1 MIRLGHAEAHE
12 RLADLALEPG
22 ALDALGAP
30 DSDALAAHLV
40 TCATCRADVDAWRRT
55 QARLAEARGPVEDRV
70 NLAELAGD
78 EPIGVPAGLRDA
90 VLSTIRR
97 QPGGMASTAPP
108 GEAATAVAGPVV
120 DGSESRPPAGPSLG
134 SPSIVAPS
142 RRRLGIRR
150 PSLGGAL
157 ALVAVL
163 AVAVVGGATLIDQAT
178 RLDHARQETAALEA
192 VTATVDR
199 ILRDPSHRIVD
210 LRGVDGQVEGTLSWS
225 SRDIVVLTTALGPP
239 PADRVYRCWIERDG
253 TRSKVGEMWFAKG
266 TAFWNGSLGEWAT
279 TSFEAGG
286 TFGVSLEPV
295 AGPAGNPAVLVA
307 ELPG

>member
-1 MIRLGHAEAHE
+1 MSPLGHAEAHE

-30 DSDALAAHLV
+30 GSDPLAAHLV
-40 TCATCRADVDAWRRT
+40 TCPTCRADVDAWRRT
-55 QARLAEARGPVEDRV
+55 QARLAEARGPIEDRV
-70 NLAELAGD
+70 NLAELAAD
-78 EPIGVPAGLRDA
+78 EPISLPAGLRDA
-90 VLSTIRR
+90 VLGSIRR
-97 QPGGMASTAPP
+97 QPGGMASAPPP
-108 GEAATAVAGPVV
+108 GETATAVAGPIV
-120 DGSESRPPAGPSLG
+120 DDSESRPPTNLSVG

-142 RRRLGIRR
+142 RLRLGMRR
-150 PSLGGAL
+150 PSLSGAL

-199 ILRDPSHRIVD
+199 ILRDPSHWVVD
-210 LRGVDGQVEGTLSWS
+210 LRGVDGQVEGSLSWS
-225 SRDIVVLTTALGPP
+225 NRDIVVLTTALESPS
-239 PADRVYRCWIERDG
+239 ADRVYRCWIERDG
-253 TRSKVGEMWFAKG
+253 TRSKVGEMWFAGG
-266 TAFWNGSLGEWAT
+266 TAFWTGSLDEWAT

-295 AGPAGNPAVLVA
+295 VGPAGNPAVLAA